1 MSALA
6 KLCLK
11 RGERVSGTDLRAGRR
26 TEELQALGAEIET
39 GPEAPPRRDA
49 NRVIVSSAIPSDH
62 HELLTYRR
70 LNIPI
75 LHRSDLLAEFLRAL
89 QSIVVAGTHGKT
101 TTSSLIFHVLSS
113 NGLSPT
119 GLLGGELAREKTN
132 CVVGKSELLIAEA
145 DESDGTLEK
154 FKPHYGVLTSIDPD
168 INVTS
173 ERYSDCSYDIE
184 EALQEVSQVFL
195 KFCLSVKHRLL
206 VCCDHPNV
214 KRMLQLISSPHWLT
228 YGLDEQA
235 KLRAV
240 DVQQDGHCVQA
251 QVVLEER
258 HLGTLRVPLP
268 GLHNLRNALAAVGI
282 GLTAGLGFEEIASA
296 IERFQGIRRRFEI
309 VGESDGVVYVDD
321 YAHNPQK
328 IAAALAGARSVGR
341 DRVVA
346 VFQPHRYTRSKLLQD
361 QYPTAF
367 DNADVVVVTE
377 IYGAG
382 EDPIE
387 GVDGQTIYRSLCRA
401 YPDKT
406 ILFAS
411 GYREVESQV
420 RSCCRPG
427 DLVVGLGAG
436 SVGSWMRRLSLPA
449 SA

>member
-1 MSALA
+1 MAF
-6 KLCLK
+6 
-11 RGERVSGTDLRAGRR
+11 V
-26 TEELQALGAEIET
+26 
-39 GPEAPPRRDA
+39 
-49 NRVIVSSAIPSDH
+49 
-62 HELLTYRR
+62 
-70 LNIPI
+70 
-75 LHRSDLLAEFLRAL
+75 
-89 QSIVVAGTHGKT
+89 
-101 TTSSLIFHVLSS
+101 
-113 NGLSPT
+113 
-119 GLLGGELAREKTN
+119 
-132 CVVGKSELLIAEA
+132 
-145 DESDGTLEK
+145 
-154 FKPHYGVLTSIDPD
+154 
-168 INVTS
+168 
-173 ERYSDCSYDIE
+173 
-184 EALQEVSQVFL
+184 
-195 KFCLSVKHRLL
+195 
-206 VCCDHPNV
+206 
-214 KRMLQLISSPHWLT
+214 
-228 YGLDEQA
+228 
-235 KLRAV
+235 
-240 DVQQDGHCVQA
+240 
-251 QVVLEER
+251 
-258 HLGTLRVPLP
+258 
-268 GLHNLRNALAAVGI
+268 
-282 GLTAGLGFEEIASA
+282 
-296 IERFQGIRRRFEI
+296 
-309 VGESDGVVYVDD
+309 
-321 YAHNPQK
+321 HNPQK